1 MNKQKSLILT
11 FDKCIKSVNIQG
23 TVYHGRQQAPVS
35 TCEKRRKLLPQY
47 SVKSIKQYAI
57 WKSIDLTL
65 PNKSWAIM
73 QQMVKFPREI

>member
-1 MNKQKSLILT
+1 MGDNKL
-11 FDKCIKSVNIQG
+11 
-23 TVYHGRQQAPVS
+23 PVS

-73 QQMVKFPREI
+73 QQMVKFPQEI

>member
-1 MNKQKSLILT
+1 MDDNKL
-11 FDKCIKSVNIQG
+11 
-23 TVYHGRQQAPVS
+23 PVS